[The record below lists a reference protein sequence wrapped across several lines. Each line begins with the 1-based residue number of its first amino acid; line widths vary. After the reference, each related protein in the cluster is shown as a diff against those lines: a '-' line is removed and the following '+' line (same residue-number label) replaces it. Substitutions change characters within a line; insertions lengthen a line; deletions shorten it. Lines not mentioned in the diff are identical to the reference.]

1 MKTFI
6 VSQFYPPDYA
16 ATGQLLKELV
26 EELSKKGLNL
36 EVFTGFPSYAFNNK
50 KAYKYET
57 INSVKIYR
65 TESLKLNQ
73 NNFSG
78 RLLNGIFFSVKSLI
92 FLIKKSNKKDFFIL
106 TTEPAF
112 LPVFAYFLKYLASL
126 SAYFAS
132 GEFL

>member
-36 EVFTGFPSYAFNNK
+36 EVLLDSPLMHLIIR

-78 RLLNGIFFSVKSLI
+78 RLLNGIFLV
-92 FLIKKSNKKDFFIL
+92 
-106 TTEPAF
+106 
-112 LPVFAYFLKYLASL
+112 LKV
-126 SAYFAS
+126 
-132 GEFL
+132 